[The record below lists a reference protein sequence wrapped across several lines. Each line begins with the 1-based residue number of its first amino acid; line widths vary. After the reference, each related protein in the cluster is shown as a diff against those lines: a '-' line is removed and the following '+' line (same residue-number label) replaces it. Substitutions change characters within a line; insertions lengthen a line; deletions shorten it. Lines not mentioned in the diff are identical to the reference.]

1 MGCSVVWSSVVA
13 DTVCHGNGVCV
24 QTQLRQWRDKFGPP
38 GASEWLQ
45 VADSALVEHSKLG
58 VFHTVRVA
66 RKHGG
71 SGGVVTAARL
81 R

>member
-1 MGCSVVWSSVVA
+1 MWCGVVWWLTLFA
-13 DTVCHGNGVCV
+13 TAMVCVYV